1 MDDGGNKS
9 STRKYSSAFGNVKS
23 KPTAAAADSSAQVGR
38 RRLLHP
44 SSFHQPTAQR
54 GSEKPSETDGG
65 SNSSMRAYSR
75 STSST
80 LKHSTTASSGD
91 KPSNLVRAK
100 TATVQSNLNP
110 KSVRVP
116 ARGGGERGRT
126 SGTVVCSSRITDS
139 PEPDSLYAQRKR
151 PGQSIFKAPGH
162 QQRNP
167 G

>member
-1 MDDGGNKS
+1 MDGGSNKS

-23 KPTAAAADSSAQVGR
+23 KPTAAAADSSAQVGKR
-38 RRLLHP
+38 RSLYP

-54 GSEKPSETDGG
+54 GFENPRETDGS

-80 LKHSTTASSGD
+80 LKHSTTASSGG
-91 KPSNLVRAK
+91 KPGNLVRAK
-100 TATVQSNLNP
+100 TATVQSSLNP

-116 ARGGGERGRT
+116 GGGERGRA
-126 SGTVVCSSRITDS
+126 SGTIVCLSRITDS

-162 QQRNP
+162 QQQNP

>member
-1 MDDGGNKS
+1 MDGGGNKS

-38 RRLLHP
+38 RRSLHP

-65 SNSSMRAYSR
+65 SNSSVRAYSR

-91 KPSNLVRAK
+91 KPSNLVSNS
-100 TATVQSNLNP
+100 TV
-110 KSVRVP
+110 
-116 ARGGGERGRT
+116 
-126 SGTVVCSSRITDS
+126 
-139 PEPDSLYAQRKR
+139 
-151 PGQSIFKAPGH
+151 
-162 QQRNP
+162 
-167 G
+167 